1 MSITFSYRSVSSLR
15 NSARRKYEA
24 RSDANARRISSSIR
38 HLLLV
43 YNLLLNLSLPICLYI
58 YLYLYG
64 PKRARAQNGDS
75 SCACIKF
82 LYLRRRNKFRC
93 NMAIVICPTEGT

>member
-1 MSITFSYRSVSSLR
+1 VSSAFSYRIVVSKQR
-15 NSARRKYEA
+15 APKI
-24 RSDANARRISSSIR
+24 RSPIRCKCSSNIIVNTKP
-38 HLLLV
+38 LLS
-43 YNLLLNLSLPICLYI
+43 YNLLLDPSLPINQSI
-58 YLYLYG
+58 YLSISIRTQAG
-64 PKRARAQNGDS
+64 RAQNGDS

>member
-1 MSITFSYRSVSSLR
+1 MTCQLPSRIVLLFR

-24 RSDANARRISSSIR
+24 RSAANARRISSSSIR
-38 HLLLV
+38 NPCYHTISYSIHL
-43 YNLLLNLSLPICLYI
+43 SPSI
-58 YLYLYG
+58 YLYISIRTQAG
-64 PKRARAQNGDS
+64 RAQNGDS